1 MSSSGHPRLLVLR
14 GGALGDFIVTLPV
27 LAALRKRWPGSYI
40 ELIGYP
46 YLAEIASVVG
56 LVDRLA
62 SLHEARIAKFFGL
75 RPHLPDDLRAYI
87 RSFDIVF
94 SFFHDPEETVRIN
107 LETAGAPQ
115 VIAASPLVKDLH
127 AVDHFLKP
135 LETLAIYEQGER
147 PTLDL
152 PESERTKGRA
162 RLASVAPEGTGPR
175 WILHPG
181 SGSPKKNWPLGHFIS
196 LARKLRDENG
206 IIPLF
211 LLGEA
216 DEAARE
222 GLTRNASD
230 ISRIENLTVRQ
241 VAQLLTA
248 ADGYLGNDSG
258 ITHLAAATGART
270 IALFGPS
277 RADLWAPRNPRV
289 TILQAPDN
297 NLDTLPPTLVHAAI
311 LAQGNEV

>member
-1 MSSSGHPRLLVLR
+1 MSSTGHPRLLVLR
-14 GGALGDFIVTLPV
+14 GGALGDFIVTIPV
-27 LAALRKRWPGSYI
+27 LSALRRRWPGAHI
-40 ELIGYP
+40 ELVGYP

-56 LVDRLA
+56 LVDRIA

-94 SFFHDPEETVRIN
+94 SYFHDPEETVRIN
-107 LETAGAPQ
+107 LETAGARQ
-115 VIAASPLVKDLH
+115 VIVGSPLVKELH

-152 PESERTKGRA
+152 PASEVNEGCA
-162 RLASVAPEGTGPR
+162 RLAEYASGASGPR

-181 SGSPKKNWPLGHFIS
+181 SGNPKKNWPIGHFIS

-206 IIPLF
+206 ILPLF

-222 GLTRNASD
+222 GLSRNATD
-230 ISRIENLTVRQ
+230 IPRIENLTVRQ
-241 VAQLLTA
+241 VAQVLTA

-277 RADLWAPRNPRV
+277 NATFWAPRGPRV
-289 TILQAPDN
+289 TLLQAPDN
-297 NLDTLPPTLVHAAI
+297 NLDTLPLALVHAAI
-311 LAQGNEV
+311 LAQENDA